1 MDKGTKLFV
10 FNGCTVP
17 LAAAPKITKV
27 AQTPASPVT
36 ATVGAINFGLGA
48 SLL

>member
-1 MDKGTKLFV
+1 MDKGTKPFV

-27 AQTPASPVT
+27 APPNTPVVQVP
-36 ATVGAINFGLGA
+36 VGAINFGLGA
-48 SLL
+48 SLS